1 MFLLKAQGNEL
12 WPLRKEVI
20 MPPAKQILLPYF
32 DGLSLSRQQST
43 IFNLDIWIYVHEPW
57 QRHISCQYK
66 CWLQPHLPTAKPEL
80 DLSTQPFWAHVHGR
94 RAGSQKTQSKS
105 TTPDPVYLILFWMKL
120 LPSMKSMCSASGQGM
135 SIKSGL
141 MFWTCPKSIEQ
152 SCYTFE
158 DRSGSRG
165 TGFRTDDGFYLM

>member
-1 MFLLKAQGNEL
+1 MDLCAWALAKAYLLSIQMLAIATSANCKA
-12 WPLRKEVI
+12 
-20 MPPAKQILLPYF
+20 
-32 DGLSLSRQQST
+32 
-43 IFNLDIWIYVHEPW
+43 WIRP
-57 QRHISCQYK
+57 INS
-66 CWLQPHLPTAKPEL
+66 A
-80 DLSTQPFWAHVHGR
+80 FWTHVPGR
-94 RAGSQKTQSKS
+94 RAGAQKTQSKS
-105 TTPDPVYLILFWMKL
+105 TTPDPVYLILFWTKL

-165 TGFRTDDGFYLM
+165 TGFRTDDGFYLMWGNSKVTPGSTSIWHWTAIG